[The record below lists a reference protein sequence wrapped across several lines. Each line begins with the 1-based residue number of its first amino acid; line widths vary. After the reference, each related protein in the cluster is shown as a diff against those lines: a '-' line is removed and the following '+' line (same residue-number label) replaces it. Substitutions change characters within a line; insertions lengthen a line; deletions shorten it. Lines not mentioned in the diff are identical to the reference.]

1 MSVHTDNFIQLFQPN
16 VAMRYVPIAW
26 LGTFSAS
33 SSRKS
38 LISKAFAA
46 DDIFGRDR
54 RSGPD
59 ETAYV
64 VRLAARRL
72 PKSPEPLASAH
83 FEITLTTFWDFWE
96 EIDSLAPL
104 DRESGI
110 LCNPALEFRLGSLHR
125 QTSRTP

>member
-26 LGTFSAS
+26 LGTFSGS

-64 VRLAARRL
+64 DCAR
-72 PKSPEPLASAH
+72 
-83 FEITLTTFWDFWE
+83 
-96 EIDSLAPL
+96 PL
-104 DRESGI
+104 DVSPN
-110 LCNPALEFRLGSLHR
+110 LLNLLPARASKLR
-125 QTSRTP
+125 